1 MCEMHSSISL
11 GTVAKEYSESSAMI
25 LLIVLPSAAGL
36 SLAEAIGEGGTGAS
50 PTFLLPPL
58 LPLLP
63 EWPEPALETGL
74 DPAWLLGPL
83 FVLLLS
89 SSTVEPCSGWSAI
102 SIKL

>member
-63 EWPEPALETGL
+63 EWPDPALETGL
-74 DPAWLLGPL
+74 DRSRRAHCCH
-83 FVLLLS
+83 FLS
-89 SSTVEPCSGWSAI
+89 GCHAKYNIEI
-102 SIKL
+102 S